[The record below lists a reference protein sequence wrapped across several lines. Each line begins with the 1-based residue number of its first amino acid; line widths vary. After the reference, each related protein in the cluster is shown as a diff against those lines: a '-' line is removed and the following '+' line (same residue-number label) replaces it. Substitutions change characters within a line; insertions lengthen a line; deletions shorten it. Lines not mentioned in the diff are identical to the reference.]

1 MMPWMDK
8 PHRKNPE
15 PTKQERL
22 SLEAEEHIR
31 ETRRR
36 IDETNRQLERSRRL
50 LAELERSR
58 RLLAELSP
66 QPKK

>member
-1 MMPWMDK
+1 MDK
-8 PHRKNPE
+8 PRRTNPD

-22 SLEAEEHIR
+22 TLEAEEHIR

-50 LAELERSR
+50 LAEL
-58 RLLAELSP
+58 SP

>member
-1 MMPWMDK
+1 MDK
-8 PHRKNPE
+8 PRRTNPE

-22 SLEAEEHIR
+22 TLEAEEHIR

-50 LAELERSR
+50 LDQ
-58 RLLAELSP
+58 LSP